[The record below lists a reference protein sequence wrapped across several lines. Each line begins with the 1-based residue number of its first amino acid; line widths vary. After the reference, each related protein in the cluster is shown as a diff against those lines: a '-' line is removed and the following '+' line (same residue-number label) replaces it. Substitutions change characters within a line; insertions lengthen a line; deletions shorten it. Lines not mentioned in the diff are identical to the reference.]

1 MTVSFQIPFPC
12 LKLIHT
18 VVVEVVVVVMTTMM
32 MMMMMMMMIIIII
45 IYQFFGVTP
54 VAGSQS
60 LFAIVADLLRR
71 QMLNSSTS

>member
-1 MTVSFQIPFPC
+1 
-12 LKLIHT
+12 
-18 VVVEVVVVVMTTMM
+18 VVVVVVVVVVVM

-45 IYQFFGVTP
+45 IIYQFFSVTP

-60 LFAIVADLLRR
+60 PFAIVADLLCR